1 MNETREAK
9 QELRDSEAN
18 GLLRFKQL
26 SRHPIKN
33 ALTIKYMP
41 LSDTNHGPS
50 AVMPPELIH
59 ASMAGM
65 LKYIFQS
72 MQLYIGATKLRDE
85 IDKIDCQMLLDMK

>member
-9 QELRDSEAN
+9 QELRNSEAN

-50 AVMPPELIH
+50 VTMMPPELIH
-59 ASMAGM
+59 TSMAGM
-65 LKYIFQS
+65 LKYIF
-72 MQLYIGATKLRDE
+72 
-85 IDKIDCQMLLDMK
+85 